1 MPADVDLYRL
11 AAWGGGEGAR
21 RRCRYSIIH
30 RHILTVRV
38 IIHLNRSIHPSVRP
52 SIHLY
57 GEGGT
62 KAAVPTLRPPASLRF
77 SFLFSRPPPCP
88 SPSRL
93 PSLLSPTR
101 LLSLLPSHLPPAALL
116 RPPCPS
122 PLPSLL
128 FSLPPPFYSPSR
140 LAPLRPEAPPS
151 PLLRAR
157 ARTRIQT
164 HMQGHARTR
173 ARTHE
178 RTHRPRRTWRPP
190 SCLARAGARRPEFK
204 ERDRRAGTNRRA
216 GACAPAHADGR
227 SHPHTHLHSC
237 PSGRCHLHSNEC
249 SSTDSTPPNQRE
261 RQA

>member
-116 RPPCPS
+116 RPPFPS
-122 PLPSLL
+122 PLHLPSLVSRLPSLLPPASLL
-128 FSLPPPFYSPSR
+128 FSLPPRSA
-140 LAPLRPEAPPS
+140 APLGPSLTPPS
-151 PLLRAR
+151 R
-157 ARTRIQT
+157 ARTHT
-164 HMQGHARTR
+164 HTNTHARTR
-173 ARTHE
+173 THARANART
-178 RTHRPRRTWRPP
+178 
-190 SCLARAGARRPEFK
+190 
-204 ERDRRAGTNRRA
+204 N
-216 GACAPAHADGR
+216 APASPYMAPSFLPCESR
-227 SHPHTHLHSC
+227 SAQT
-237 PSGRCHLHSNEC
+237 
-249 SSTDSTPPNQRE
+249 
-261 RQA
+261 